1 LAVTLD
7 KMQELRELLKDKI
20 ENELAT
26 FLQNYGFEFSL
37 SKHEYSETYDVFKFK
52 KDDLYIDIEHYG
64 FHPHDYPWSICP
76 MLGRQGFKRT
86 TSQFD
91 SIPLWYYKQKIA
103 PKESWQREVIKLT
116 FDNYP
121 INSKTQ
127 IVNAVS
133 QTIFD
138 LDNFCKDYLT
148 NDLYIFD
155 KIREINYLE
164 YLVQTQ
170 VFGEYHW
177 TGKKKFTIYKN
188 KEVE

>member
-1 LAVTLD
+1 
-7 KMQELRELLKDKI
+7 MQELRELLKDKI

-26 FLQNYGFEFSL
+26 FLKSYGFELTISEL
-37 SKHEYSETYDVFKFK
+37 EYSSTHDVFKFK
-52 KDDLYIDIEHYG
+52 KDDLFIDIDHYG

-76 MLGRQGFKRT
+76 MLGRQGFKKT
-86 TSQFD
+86 TQQFN
-91 SIPLWYYKQKIA
+91 SIPLWYFKQKIA
-103 PKESWQREVIKLT
+103 PRESWQRDVIKLT

-121 INSKTQ
+121 INSKEQ
-127 IVNAVS
+127 IAKAIS
-133 QTIFD
+133 QCIFD

-148 NDLYIFD
+148 NDFYLFD

-170 VFGEYHW
+170 VFGNYHW

-188 KEVE
+188 KELE